1 MFFNCKWAFISAFI
15 TYKIKNLTL
24 PPQEGYIRLESDMG
38 LSKESLVTW
47 TLSPLGKNVDYR
59 MDTFS
64 LDKNVSIRGVRR
76 EKYPESKLRMWSHL
90 SRGSAVKNCTVYP
103 GTAVGVIMMQQDSTA
118 CERIKQRGTKL
129 HKNHN
134 FLGFWQ
140 RRPLTQISTLSNY
153 MTPYYLHFNYQLLK
167 RVTDSKWR
175 GLSVREYWTQADIF
189 F

>member
-1 MFFNCKWAFISAFI
+1 MSLHFCFYHLQDYKPYTPASGGLHQTGIRYGSLKGELSDFIMD
-15 TYKIKNLTL
+15 T
-24 PPQEGYIRLESDMG
+24 
-38 LSKESLVTW
+38 V
-47 TLSPLGKNVDYR
+47 PLGKNVNYR
-59 MDTFS
+59 MDTVS
-64 LDKNVSIRGVRR
+64 LDKNVSIRRVRR

-90 SRGSAVKNCTVYP
+90 SRVSAVKNCTVYR

-140 RRPLTQISTLSNY
+140 HRPLTQISTLSNY

-167 RVTDSKWR
+167 CVTDSKWR
-175 GLSVREYWTQADIF
+175 GL
-189 F
+189 